1 MSLIREIPFAMI
13 AQEDHYFGTCTDP
26 LTTAAQTTTPY
37 GIQNSKST
45 ASALVSTGD
54 LGDVDNSEQGAR
66 VTGDAIVTSTFG
78 QIMDRLRH
86 PLGSHYQALSALAT
100 MASTRGST
108 QADAKLALGVTVFHG
123 ASSGGGDLAELS
135 TAMRPRDRVYFSS
148 VRTTDAL
155 SWDTEE
161 SSGPLFAVSNPSV
174 CDLRNAKRYIQIRGR
189 YGVNR
194 VTTAQDGIEGA
205 RVGATAVFFG
215 GDVLPPALD
224 TTSPFSTAISTA

>member
-1 MSLIREIPFAMI
+1 MSLIRDLPVVMI
-13 AQEDHYFGTCTDP
+13 AQEDHYFGTCSDSF
-26 LTTAAQTTTPY
+26 TTAAQSTTPK
-37 GIQNSKST
+37 GIQNSKTT

-54 LGDVDNSEQGAR
+54 LGDVDNNVQGAR
-66 VTGDAIVTSTFG
+66 VSGDAIVTSTFG
-78 QIMDRLRH
+78 QIMDRLRY
-86 PLGSHYQALSALAT
+86 PLGSHYQAVSALAT

-108 QADAKLALGVTVFHG
+108 QADAKLALGVTVLHG
-123 ASSGGGDLAELS
+123 DSSGGGDLTELS

-148 VRTTDAL
+148 VRTTEAL

-161 SSGPLFAVSNPSV
+161 SSGPLFLVSNPSV
-174 CDLRNAKRYIQIRGR
+174 CDLRNAGRYIQVQGR

-194 VTTAQDGIEGA
+194 VTTAQDGVEGA

-224 TTSPFSTAISTA
+224 TTSPFSTAITTA